1 MIDYTLILSRKYANC
16 QWVLDGDN
24 YEGLTWLSDSKK
36 PTQKE
41 LDDQWQFVL
50 DEIKSESD
58 AKIVARQAILDRL
71 GLTKE
76 EAKLLLG

>member
-76 EAKLLLG
+76 EARLLLG